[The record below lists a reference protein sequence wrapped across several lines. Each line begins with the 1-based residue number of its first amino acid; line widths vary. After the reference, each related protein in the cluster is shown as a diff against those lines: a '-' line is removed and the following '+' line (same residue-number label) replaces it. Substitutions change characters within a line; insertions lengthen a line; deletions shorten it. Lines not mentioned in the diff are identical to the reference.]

1 VTCKSVLGFESPSF
15 RQRTLA
21 GLHKPAMVFAVPA
34 TLWEIPPLLSGLYPD
49 RIISSELREP
59 EALLSGLR
67 EGVYQ
72 LAVLPF
78 AVEEAGLACT
88 LYKEEHLFFSLP
100 PAHPLSGRKGLYLN
114 DLNGETM
121 LLLNRLG
128 IWETIVHQRMPDTR
142 FLVQED
148 FAFETL
154 VRSSALPSFTSD
166 MGLKYREGP
175 RNRINIP
182 VLDPEANITYY
193 CVYRSE
199 AHKELRDR
207 KSTRLNSSH
216 VSSSYAV
223 FC

>member
-1 VTCKSVLGFESPSF
+1 MHE
-15 RQRTLA
+15 
-21 GLHKPAMVFAVPA
+21 PARVFAAPA
-34 TLWEIPPLLSGLYPD
+34 PLWEIPPLLSGLYPD

-88 LYKEEHLFFSLP
+88 LCKEEHLFFSLP
-100 PAHPLSGRKGLYLN
+100 PAHPL
-114 DLNGETM
+114 
-121 LLLNRLG
+121 NRLG
-128 IWETIVHQRMPDTR
+128 TWETIVHERMPDTR

-199 AHKELRDR
+199 AHKEL
-207 KSTRLNSSH
+207 SSLFQ
-216 VSSSYAV
+216 ALG
-223 FC
+223 